1 MKKKKHGFLKF
12 LLKVIILIAVVIL
25 IKKTGEYFVTREFES
40 FAWDYPFIFQEQDYM
55 EYVTDDFMVMNSYED
70 QDNQTYATTWESD
83 SSLITIE
90 EDGTAVVT
98 APATGAVYVTLK
110 ETYKKFL
117 WKVSRS
123 YELCVIPGKT
133 ISAEDVKVVGIEDVK
148 NGTYNRDMDIV
159 LNHEG
164 EIQYMMGDFKNTFVH
179 SAEDAYEVIKAYRS
193 TFNIP
198 DNVEFRLS
206 SVDNVELL
214 KSFSFDGYVGDFRI
228 DGSCG
233 LVVVNKDTNRVS
245 KVAICS
251 DVDPGL
257 KAEVLSTG
265 AENYDGIITEYL
277 STNNVVA
284 DTEEMLI
291 IENGMLLKANKPVKE
306 YLVYAKS
313 GEMLCVTV
321 DIDSGMVTEYED
333 ISNSVYDKEE
343 TIEAIVT
350 NDATETTVCTVKDL
364 DDKEHKFDALKNG
377 SEYWLADVGR
387 DIWTFRDYGKWDI
400 VNKVAAADERKEKVG
415 FLERKARNLQHMKSN
430 FMNEL
435 VVCREADFAQE
446 PCRGYANAF
455 LNLQKAY
462 DFYKGLGRTSV
473 DNKGTR
479 LYLVVDQGTA
489 VDNASWTH
497 WLGKYKA
504 IFVGSAKKS
513 AYPFGYYPE
522 VLGHEFTHGV
532 NANYMSSTSSE
543 AGALDEAYADIFG
556 CLIKGDDEWIIGNIN
571 RADNLGK
578 ENREYMRNLMV
589 INYYVED
596 DLRQL
601 SNKVYPTKYKDEN
614 WDTSDSHVNGVILGH
629 VAYEM
634 YVSNLFTKE
643 EVARIWYNSLGYG
656 YTGEAGFHTCV
667 ANVRQAARE
676 LGCSPAQMD
685 FILYQ
690 FMEVGLWNGVDEFQI
705 ENFPEQYDRQ
715 ELREELESEE
725 WLKFREYAQLII
737 GGRVPEEALPE
748 KFEKLP
754 VIIRER
760 ADSVPGD
767 LMLDNETNREFFVF
781 YSVLSAMLGDGTGIY
796 IYQED
801 VGATPEEMQEL
812 SQKITEGF
820 NEMYPGLNVMGNDV
834 IIEVEQKSKLQL
846 KVLNAVCEK
855 LGNKMHSFT
864 MQEMGMDTKAEADM
878 VTELLGY
885 AFNWYSTK
893 STAYEFYDDFGLIE

>member
-1 MKKKKHGFLKF
+1 MKKKHGFLKF
-12 LLKVIILIAVVIL
+12 LLKVIIVIAVVIL

-133 ISAEDVKVVGIEDVK
+133 ISAEDVKVVELEDVK

-214 KSFSFDGYVGDFRI
+214 KSFSFDGYVEDFRI

-257 KAEVLSTG
+257 KPEALSTG
-265 AENYDGIITEYL
+265 AENYDAVITEYL
-277 STNNVVA
+277 SANNVVA
-284 DTEEMLI
+284 DCSEMLI
-291 IENGMLLKANKPVKE
+291 MENGMLLKANKPVKE

-321 DIDSGMVTEYED
+321 DINSGTVTEYED
-333 ISNSVYDKEE
+333 ICRSIYDK
-343 TIEAIVT
+343 I
-350 NDATETTVCTVKDL
+350 ETTVCTVKDL
-364 DDKEHKFDALKNG
+364 DGKVHKFDAIKAD
-377 SEYWLADVGR
+377 SDYWLSDAKR
-387 DIWTFRDYGKWDI
+387 DIWSFSNHGDWALINSVKQEGNGIAELFRALVLAAIAEKERLSNDYIIYDQK
-400 VNKVAAADERKEKVG
+400 
-415 FLERKARNLQHMKSN
+415 
-430 FMNEL
+430 
-435 VVCREADFAQE
+435 DFVQE
-446 PCRGYANAF
+446 PYRGYANAF
-455 LNLQKAY
+455 NNVQRAY
-462 DFYKGLGRTSV
+462 DFYLKLGRKSV
-473 DNKGTR
+473 DNKGAR
-479 LYLVVDQGTA
+479 IYLIMDYDQKK
-489 VDNASWTH
+489 DNAAWSSD
-497 WLGKYKA
+497 WLGTEKA
-504 IFVGSAKKS
+504 ILVGSAEKL
-513 AYPFGYYPE
+513 AFPFSYYPE
-522 VLGHEFTHGV
+522 ALGHEFTHGV
-532 NANYMSSTSSE
+532 NAHYIRSTSSE
-543 AGALDEAYADIFG
+543 AAPLNEAYADIFG
-556 CLIKGDDEWIIGNIN
+556 CLIKGDDEWIIGNVN
-571 RADNLGK
+571 RADNLSKEGK
-578 ENREYMRNLMV
+578 EYLRNLME
-589 INYYVED
+589 INYYVGD

-634 YVSNLFTKE
+634 YVSNLFTRE
-643 EVARIWYNSLGYG
+643 EVIKIWYNSLGYG

-667 ANVRQAARE
+667 SNVRQAARE

-737 GGRVPEEALPE
+737 GGKVPEEALPE

-754 VIIRER
+754 VIIREQ

-767 LMLDNETNREFFVF
+767 LMLDNETKREFFVF
-781 YSVLSAMLGDGTGIY
+781 YSVLSTMLGDGTGIY

-801 VGATPEEMQEL
+801 TGATPEELQEL
-812 SQKITEGF
+812 SKKLSQRF
-820 NEMYPGLNVMGNDV
+820 NEIFPGINVQGYDV
-834 IIEVEQKSKLQL
+834 VIEVEQMSKVKL
-846 KVLNAVCEK
+846 KALNAVCEK
-855 LGNKMHSFT
+855 IGNKMRSFT
-864 MQEMGMDTKAEADM
+864 VQELNINEGALEEEEFSLIKD
-878 VTELLGY
+878 LLGY
-885 AFNWYSTK
+885 AFSWYYTK
-893 STAYEFYDDFGLIE
+893 STAYEFYDDLGLIE